1 LPAPA
6 MALDTADQS
15 LAVVVDFDERAL
27 ALATIAESSTFVP
40 YSGATLFWRGVFC
53 LVPFV

>member
-1 LPAPA
+1 
-6 MALDTADQS
+6 MALNTADQS